1 MRSEE
6 EKFLFNR
13 IYDDF
18 YVQFPQGAHLS
29 ELIDAFNCKKILL
42 QFSEKEGTKVINEE
56 CVKEIKKT
64 VPYIQRIVE
73 KPRSFIKSI
82 EEKVPVA
89 TAKRINSGAI
99 MHLGR
104 DSNDWYARTFLTV
117 KPKNII
123 SDINE
128 ETIELYE
135 NRFIK
140 TLIDR
145 ILIYVV
151 ARRVKLENL
160 YEQEEDDNIRNY
172 LSNNYIKVQSNS
184 DILLKTL
191 LRNSH
196 DNSSVGFKSKLSEEL
211 DEIKALER
219 KIINLRY
226 SDFYSKLRKC
236 RKVGNPIAKTNIVM
250 FDANYNRCYK
260 LWEYL
265 NSEHQEEDYSYDVQL
280 EMQYASYYFAYV
292 VFNIIAS
299 MYNSGFKEL
308 NNPKFDVKD
317 DMLTA
322 SGDLLWEKG
331 NTKLKAH
338 IVSKNKKVVFS
349 LLLDEQKDKWDI
361 FEIYSDFTNFE
372 GKGRAQVEDLT
383 TVIIENLIKRDKK
396 SSVSSKYCFVS
407 LDINACSANS
417 NDFGEMLYRR
427 LFNIGDNYS
436 KDELNLNDKGNYK
449 TGIQILSP
457 LDLRYNFLHIQ
468 RIINSHILRNKDF
481 KTMPTVCPLC
491 GSGKVRTT
499 PDHIDCYE
507 CRHRISITK
516 CANCGEQHL
525 LWVKYI
531 DDSALKKPEITDTV
545 KEKPY
550 YYQLMKYETIMGQYA
565 ISSFRL
571 EEEVTGW
578 KLKSICPKCGVVL
591 GDTENRAND

>member
-160 YEQEEDDNIRNY
+160 YEQEEDDNMIE
-172 LSNNYIKVQSNS
+172 LSDYIK
-184 DILLKTL
+184 
-191 LRNSH
+191 
-196 DNSSVGFKSKLSEEL
+196 G
-211 DEIKALER
+211 
-219 KIINLRY
+219 
-226 SDFYSKLRKC
+226 
-236 RKVGNPIAKTNIVM
+236 IV
-250 FDANYNRCYK
+250 
-260 LWEYL
+260 
-265 NSEHQEEDYSYDVQL
+265 
-280 EMQYASYYFAYV
+280 
-292 VFNIIAS
+292 
-299 MYNSGFKEL
+299 
-308 NNPKFDVKD
+308 
-317 DMLTA
+317 
-322 SGDLLWEKG
+322 
-331 NTKLKAH
+331 
-338 IVSKNKKVVFS
+338 
-349 LLLDEQKDKWDI
+349 
-361 FEIYSDFTNFE
+361 
-372 GKGRAQVEDLT
+372 
-383 TVIIENLIKRDKK
+383 
-396 SSVSSKYCFVS
+396 
-407 LDINACSANS
+407 
-417 NDFGEMLYRR
+417 
-427 LFNIGDNYS
+427 
-436 KDELNLNDKGNYK
+436 
-449 TGIQILSP
+449 
-457 LDLRYNFLHIQ
+457 
-468 RIINSHILRNKDF
+468 
-481 KTMPTVCPLC
+481 
-491 GSGKVRTT
+491 
-499 PDHIDCYE
+499 
-507 CRHRISITK
+507 
-516 CANCGEQHL
+516 
-525 LWVKYI
+525 
-531 DDSALKKPEITDTV
+531 
-545 KEKPY
+545 
-550 YYQLMKYETIMGQYA
+550 
-565 ISSFRL
+565 
-571 EEEVTGW
+571 
-578 KLKSICPKCGVVL
+578 
-591 GDTENRAND
+591 